1 MKSKIFSRL
10 SSVNPSKMKVVIEVW
25 FFICDGY
32 LLPNLL
38 EKIKTLHE
46 ELQLPGWF
54 LMSREVNLR
63 VTLIQLVIGE
73 AST

>member
-1 MKSKIFSRL
+1 
-10 SSVNPSKMKVVIEVW
+10 MKVVIEVW

-54 LMSREVNLR
+54 LMSREVNMR
-63 VTLIQLVIGE
+63 VTDTIGHWKSKHI
-73 AST
+73 AHDNVSPPLCVT